1 MSQGD
6 ICREIEGMIPAYALG
21 ALDSGER
28 DFVEAHLADCPD
40 CQEIL
45 QEYTAITEA
54 MLHLPPAKSPPAGL
68 RSRVEAAVS
77 GKPTTWQDR
86 LGDLLSG
93 PWLMRSAVGVGI
105 AALVLANLLLL
116 QRVGSLLQAQ
126 ERLQAQVDR
135 NQTAMAV
142 MSYPS
147 SVAADVE
154 GEDVFGTLVYD
165 PERRVAVLYA
175 WGLEPLP
182 SDSVYQAWL
191 RDETGGRVS
200 AGLFETEE
208 GGQFS
213 VVLLRAPEPIERF
226 SGLGVTVEPRGGSE
240 GPTGQQILNVDL

>member
-1 MSQGD
+1 MSHRE
-6 ICREIEGMIPAYALG
+6 ICHEIEGMLPAYALG

-28 DFVEAHLADCPD
+28 SFVEAHLAECPG
-40 CQEIL
+40 CQEMVK
-45 QEYTAITEA
+45 EYTRITEA
-54 MLHLPPAKSPPAGL
+54 MLHLPLSKAPPPGL
-68 RSRVEAAVS
+68 RSRVESVVS
-77 GKPTTWQDR
+77 KDSLSWLDR
-86 LGDLLSG
+86 LREFWRG
-93 PWLMRSAVGVGI
+93 PWLARAAVGASI

-116 QRVGSLLQAQ
+116 QRVGSLLQVQ

-182 SDSVYQAWL
+182 SGSVYQAWL
-191 RDETGGRVS
+191 RDETGERVS
-200 AGLFETEE
+200 AGLFETEA

-213 VVLLRAPEPIERF
+213 VVLLRAPEAIERF
-226 SGLGVTVEPRGGSE
+226 RGLGVTVEPREGSE
-240 GPTGQQILNVDL
+240 EPTGPQVLNVDL